1 MRILFAA
8 LALMLTLGAT
18 LPAYASAGGTAATDN
33 DAAWRAE
40 AGGGGR

>member
-1 MRILFAA
+1 MRMLFAI

-18 LPAYASAGGTAATDN
+18 LPAYAAAAGTTDN
-33 DAAWRAE
+33 DAAYRAE